1 MTNLGQIS
9 LMNLPDEI
17 IEVVTSFLSF
27 EELMRL
33 TRVGNKRLEK
43 VAKRT
48 LKNRSCKL
56 FQLVYGV
63 IVNSNLKNNLQL
75 NQIIQI
81 IFSINI
87 FQILQSSVDT
97 MVFGWMMLKWYQ
109 SKRIPFQ

>member
-27 EELMRL
+27 EELMKLRRL
-33 TRVGNKRLEK
+33 GNKRLQE

-48 LKNRSCKL
+48 LKKRSCKL
-56 FQLVYGV
+56 FQLVYG
-63 IVNSNLKNNLQL
+63 IIINSNLNNLQL
-75 NQIIQI
+75 NQIIQT

-87 FQILQSSVDT
+87 FQI
-97 MVFGWMMLKWYQ
+97 
-109 SKRIPFQ
+109 

>member
-33 TRVGNKRLEK
+33 TRVGNKRLEE

-48 LKNRSCKL
+48 LKKKSCKL
-56 FQLVYGV
+56 FQLVYGI
-63 IVNSNLKNNLQL
+63 IVNSNLIFNSIRLLKQSFQL
-75 NQIIQI
+75 IFFRYCNHRWIQC
-81 IFSINI
+81 
-87 FQILQSSVDT
+87 
-97 MVFGWMMLKWYQ
+97 
-109 SKRIPFQ
+109 

>member
-27 EELMRL
+27 EELMSL
-33 TRVGNKRLEK
+33 TRVGNKRLEE

-48 LKNRSCKL
+48 LKKRSCKL
-56 FQLVYGV
+56 FQLVYGI
-63 IVNSNLKNNLQL
+63 IVNSNSNNLPL

-87 FQILQSSVDT
+87 FQI
-97 MVFGWMMLKWYQ
+97 
-109 SKRIPFQ
+109 

>member
-27 EELMRL
+27 EELMSL
-33 TRVGNKRLEK
+33 TRVGNKRLEE

-48 LKNRSCKL
+48 LKKRSCKL
-56 FQLVYGV
+56 FQLVYGI
-63 IVNSNLKNNLQL
+63 IVNSNLNLQL

-87 FQILQSSVDT
+87 FQILQSSVDI
-97 MVFGWMMLKWYQ
+97 MVFGWMMLK
-109 SKRIPFQ
+109 